1 MLGVCRI
8 FAGISGSPGSVH
20 ALRHAA
26 GLARRHDA
34 VLVPLLA
41 WVPPGGN
48 LRAAVHLPEDSRASR
63 GPHPGQARRAEPC

>member
-1 MLGVCRI
+1 MLGARRI

-20 ALRHAA
+20 ALRQAA
-26 GLARRHDA
+26 GLARQHDA

-48 LRAAVHLPEDSRASR
+48 LNERTTSPPAAGCLQNLTENR
-63 GPHPGQARRAEPC
+63 GS